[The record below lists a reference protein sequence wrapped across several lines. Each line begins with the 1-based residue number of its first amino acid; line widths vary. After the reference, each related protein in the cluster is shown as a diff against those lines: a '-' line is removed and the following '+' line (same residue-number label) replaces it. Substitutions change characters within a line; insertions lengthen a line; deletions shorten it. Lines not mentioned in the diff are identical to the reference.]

1 MTGPRPTVHGPAP
14 SGRRAVVWVALA
26 GVALGAAGCT
36 GKHTPPPT
44 PTFPTVYIS
53 VPTRTTTTAPTTPA
67 SPTHTPT
74 PTPTPTVSLYDQ
86 AVEVYNQYHEQDVKL
101 QLAGGADTLPPEMAV
116 LLTDRALTMTTQGF
130 AALKVG
136 GYHLV
141 GEPTFQVVWA
151 RPYTKDLFDGT
162 RVAIETCEA
171 LDGARWQNAD
181 GTQTDR
187 WDHYLY
193 ANHYYFRY
201 DDQHRLV
208 IFALQGGA
216 VETCPA

>member
-1 MTGPRPTVHGPAP
+1 MTGPRPTAHGPAP

-86 AVEVYNQYHEQDVKL
+86 AVEVYYRYHEQDVKL
-101 QLAGGADTLPPEMAV
+101 ALAGGADTLPPEMAD
-116 LLTDRALTMTTQGF
+116 LLTGEARIMEMASF
-130 AALKVG
+130 AALKGG

-141 GEPTFQVVWA
+141 GDPAFQVVWV
-151 RPYTKDLFDGT
+151 RPYTKDLPDGT
-162 RVAIETCEA
+162 VVAVEACEA
-171 LDGARWQNAD
+171 VDGARWQSGD
-181 GTQTDR
+181 GAQTDEG
-187 WDHYLY
+187 DHYLY
-193 ANHYYFRY
+193 AHQYFFRY
-201 DDQHRLV
+201 DDRHRLV
-208 IFALQGGA
+208 IFVLRGEN
-216 VETCPA
+216 VESCPV